1 MKKGIVITLVSALL
15 ISCGELVEDLNQNP
29 NNPTS
34 APYQFALTATQ
45 VGNIILHIGEPTRKA
60 GIFAGQYTGIER
72 QHLGYSDYN
81 LVSSDFNSHW
91 NTVYSSI
98 VRNALVTQD
107 LAAQQ
112 GIEGITVGITQVL
125 RALALG
131 TATSL
136 WGDIPFD
143 EAGLLEFEN
152 PTFEDQTIVYSK
164 TQALLDEAI
173 TNLSTGTGRPLA
185 SADIYFNGN
194 PTAWTQVAYT
204 LKARFYLQNKN
215 YPAAYSAALKGIG
228 SDGSSRAT
236 NNLRAIHG
244 TAVDNANLNYQF
256 FAIASRRNDLVT
268 SDFFASLIDSN
279 SGRSPIPANYRGHS
293 KTNETARY
301 DYLLQTTSVGI
312 QPNTKF
318 NGFAQID
325 GVGAMATYA
334 ENLLILAEAG
344 ARSNFNIGLG
354 HLNEFRAYMSTG
366 GYLTS
371 PNLGNLKYDAF
382 MQEDFNAGG
391 IENIDGRLT
400 GNEALLR
407 EILEE
412 RYVTLFGQIE
422 VFNDVR
428 RTIGETNVRVAVLPN
443 FGSELPQR
451 FLYPQSEIDANINTP
466 SPIPAL
472 FQPTLVNK

>member
-1 MKKGIVITLVSALL
+1 MKKGILITLVSALL
-15 ISCGELVEDLNQNP
+15 ISCGELVEGLNQNP
-29 NNPTS
+29 NNPTT
-34 APYQFALTATQ
+34 APYQFALTATG
-45 VGNIILHIGEPTRKA
+45 VGSIILHTGEPTRKA

-72 QHLGYSDYN
+72 QHFGYSDYN

-107 LAAQQ
+107 LATQQ
-112 GIEGITVGITQVL
+112 GIGGITVGITQVL
-125 RALALG
+125 RAFALG

-136 WGDIPFD
+136 WGDVPFD

-152 PTFEDQTIVYSK
+152 PTFEDQIIVYSK

-173 TNLSTGTGRPLA
+173 TNLATGTGRPLA
-185 SADIYFNGN
+185 LADIYFNGN

-215 YPAAYSAALKGIG
+215 YPAAYAAALKGIG

-236 NNLRAIHG
+236 NNLRSAHG
-244 TAVDNANLNYQF
+244 TAVENANLNYQF

-312 QPNTKF
+312 QPNTKL
-318 NGFAQID
+318 NGFAQIN
-325 GVGAMATYA
+325 GEGAMATYA

-344 ARSNFNIGLG
+344 ARADFNTGLG

-366 GYLTS
+366 GYLAS
-371 PNLGNLKYDAF
+371 PNLSNVKYDAF
-382 MQEDFNAGG
+382 AQGDFNVGG
-391 IENIDGRLT
+391 IENADSSLAASD
-400 GNEALLR
+400 ALLR

-428 RTIGETNVRVAVLPN
+428 RTIAETNVRVAVLPN
-443 FGSELPQR
+443 IGFEIPQR
-451 FLYPQSEIDANINTP
+451 FLYPQSEIDANKNTP
-466 SPIPAL
+466 SPIPGT